1 MDQAAAEALVLGLK
15 YIGAGLAAIGV
26 LGGGIGIGIVAGGAV
41 EAMGRNP
48 DATPTIQTNMIL
60 GLAFSEATAIYA
72 LAVAL
77 IILFAA

>member
-1 MDQAAAEALVLGLK
+1 MDQAAAQALVLGLK

>member
-1 MDQAAAEALVLGLK
+1 MDQAAAQVLADGLK
-15 YIGAGLAAIGV
+15 LVGAGLAAIGV